1 MRRAK
6 REGADYALSMS
17 EVRYQM
23 SDITERNTNKQGETL
38 PEGVRDETT
47 PPRQQ
52 FKAAGQ
58 DLLVQVLA
66 SSLDTA
72 YGVTKEARSKGQSQ
86 TKRC

>member
-1 MRRAK
+1 
-6 REGADYALSMS
+6 
-17 EVRYQM
+17 M

-58 DLLVQVLA
+58 CMTRLLIA
-66 SSLDTA
+66 STDN
-72 YGVTKEARSKGQSQ
+72 K
-86 TKRC
+86 